1 VIDECAS
8 EIVRVER
15 FNVSTTLTEIKYP
28 FEPNMFDPVIFVTFT
43 FEPIKLAVERLDEVK
58 LLAYAFDAATLR
70 IAAFIAV
77 IEFKVVEPLTVMDG
91 KLAWEDDNVIEFAP
105 LDSFNSFKF
114 NVLVTCNSKKIPFE
128 ASMRLKSALLA
139 TKFEPV
145 AFSKTKLHVS
155 RLIPVALLNTRLHPN
170 GMSLNLKAP
179 PP

>member
-1 VIDECAS
+1 M
-8 EIVRVER
+8 VRVER
-15 FNVSTTLTEIKYP
+15 FSVSTTLTEIKYP

-58 LLAYAFDAATLR
+58 LLAYAFEAATFR
-70 IAAFIAV
+70 IVAFIAFT
-77 IEFKVVEPLTVMDG
+77 EFNVVKPLTVMDG
-91 KLAWEDDNVIEFAP
+91 KLAWEDDNVIELAP
-105 LDSFNSFKF
+105 LVSFNSFKF

-139 TKFEPV
+139 TKFVPV
-145 AFSKTKLHVS
+145 ALPNPKLHAS
-155 RLIPVALLNTRLHPN
+155 KLMPVALLNTRLHPN